1 MVWYDYCHILHI
13 CQEFAAKKAK
23 YQIPNNMKKD
33 IADSFKA
40 IEKTVTQLGKIIV
53 EKAATPAHVKDVLA
67 RGVADYKAFSA
78 LVSKVAALLK
88 WACLHHDDE
97 SRLRFYNV

>member
-1 MVWYDYCHILHI
+1 MLHMF
-13 CQEFAAKKAK
+13 QEFAAKKSK

-33 IADSFKA
+33 IAEAFKA
-40 IEKTVTQLGKIIV
+40 IEKLVTQLGKIIV

-67 RGVADYKAFSA
+67 RGVAEYKTFSA

-88 WACLHHDDE
+88 
-97 SRLRFYNV
+97 